1 MKLNY
6 KTYGTGAPLIIM
18 HGLFGSGDN
27 WRTIARM
34 MESQYQCIVVDM
46 RNHGRSPHDPE
57 MNFHVMT
64 EDIVELMTDLGL
76 EKGSLLGHSMGGKV
90 AMQFALRHPEK
101 VEKLIVVDI
110 APRHYPSHHDT
121 VIAAIE
127 ALDPRQMTD
136 RQDAENALARY
147 LGNDQST
154 IQFLMKN
161 LSRLPEGGF
170 EWKPNMPVII
180 DAYTHLMEDV
190 APATS
195 TICPALFIRGE
206 KSRYIQDADIPRIRE
221 IFPNSSLVTIPGAG
235 HWVHADAPEPFV
247 NAIISFL
254 ND

>member
-6 KTYGTGAPLIIM
+6 KTYGTGAPVIIM

-34 MESQYQCIVVDM
+34 MEHQYESIVVDM

-64 EDIVELMTDLGL
+64 EDILELMADLGL
-76 EKGSLLGHSMGGKV
+76 DKASLLGHSMGGKV
-90 AMQFALRHPEK
+90 AMQFALQHPER
-101 VEKLIVVDI
+101 VEKLIIVDI
-110 APRHYPSHHDT
+110 APKHYPPHHNT
-121 VIAAIE
+121 VIEAIE
-127 ALDPRQMTD
+127 ALDPKHITD
-136 RQDAENALARY
+136 RQDAENVLARY

-161 LSRLPEGGF
+161 LSRLPDGGF

-180 DAYTHLMEDV
+180 HAYTLLMEDI
-190 APATS
+190 APAVS
-195 TICPALFIRGE
+195 PSCPALFIRGE
-206 KSRYIQDADIPRIRE
+206 KSRYIEDSDIPRIRE

-235 HWVHADAPEPFV
+235 HWVHADAPDIFV
-247 NAIISFL
+247 KAALGFL